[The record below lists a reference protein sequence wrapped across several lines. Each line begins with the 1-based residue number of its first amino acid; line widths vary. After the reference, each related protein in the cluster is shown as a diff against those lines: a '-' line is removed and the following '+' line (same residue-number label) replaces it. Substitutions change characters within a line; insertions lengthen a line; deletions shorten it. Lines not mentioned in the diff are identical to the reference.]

1 MELVKEYEE
10 KFKDHSERYE
20 VLPLL
25 PFPRKFQWEEQE
37 MSGEPVE
44 PVVEKRFGAPKPYVL
59 R

>member
-25 PFPRKFQWEEQE
+25 PFPRKFQ
-37 MSGEPVE
+37 
-44 PVVEKRFGAPKPYVL
+44 
-59 R
+59 